1 MKDRVKG
8 RFLPAANDN
17 GECQVVEGHLSVV
30 ACAVGRHIARTYLL
44 ERRGTGLGRP
54 ANDNQK
60 EEEGKKPEG

>member
-8 RFLPAANDN
+8 SLPPAVNDN
-17 GECQVVEGHLSVV
+17 GECQVVDRHLNVV

-44 ERRGTGLGRP
+44 ERRRVGLGWP